1 MKNEVDNQNRYM
13 DNIRVDYLLDK
24 WTKICT
30 YSPPD
35 DVRVEEHKKVNLT
48 ILASMRILITTCPD
62 TELLDLALKHLWE
75 ARNCA
80 NGALAVG
87 DLPLEPTEL
96 P

>member
-1 MKNEVDNQNRYM
+1 MQNENNDKNRYM
-13 DNIRVDYLLDK
+13 NDIRVDYLLDK
-24 WTKICT
+24 WTRICT

-35 DVRVEEHKKVNLT
+35 EDRVEEHKHVNST
-48 ILASMRILITTCPD
+48 ILASMRILIETCPD

-87 DLPLEPTEL
+87 RLP
-96 P
+96 

>member
-1 MKNEVDNQNRYM
+1 MQNENNAKNRYM
-13 DNIRVDYLLDK
+13 DDDRVDYLLDK
-24 WTKICT
+24 WTRICT

-35 DVRVEEHKKVNLT
+35 EDRVEEHKHVNLT

-87 DLPLEPTEL
+87 QLP
-96 P
+96 